1 MKEGNLVP
9 FSKVKEIISNID
21 PNMIISYEGSV
32 GTSEQVGVP
41 AYQFIEIRVAF
52 NNGNDGEDSN
62 N

>member
-1 MKEGNLVP
+1 MKEGNMVP

-52 NNGNDGEDSN
+52 NNGNRENSN
-62 N
+62 D

>member
-1 MKEGNLVP
+1 MKEGNMVP

-52 NNGNDGEDSN
+52 NNGNGENSN